1 MRNGAEIGA
10 ICARNGWV
18 AADIGRCDAHAQSC
32 VIALSRNTA
41 RATKDWRADHQASIN
56 RLISHASRARP
67 GVGTKLVRGSPERA
81 ATDRRSLQLKAY
93 LKVDHVDKNF
103 ARGMSTTEVLKD
115 VSLAVESAR
124 SMH

>member
-1 MRNGAEIGA
+1 M
-10 ICARNGWV
+10 
-18 AADIGRCDAHAQSC
+18 
-32 VIALSRNTA
+32 
-41 RATKDWRADHQASIN
+41 
-56 RLISHASRARP
+56 
-67 GVGTKLVRGSPERA
+67 
-81 ATDRRSLQLKAY
+81 KAY